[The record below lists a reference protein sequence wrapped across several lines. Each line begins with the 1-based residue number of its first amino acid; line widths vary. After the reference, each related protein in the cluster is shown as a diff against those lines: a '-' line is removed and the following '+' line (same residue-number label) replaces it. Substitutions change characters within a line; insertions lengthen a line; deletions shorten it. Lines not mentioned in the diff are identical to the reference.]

1 MDLYIF
7 DFDDTLA
14 LTDSKVRIVRDGKDI
29 LMSSRDFAYFQV
41 KSTDEIDFSDFSRAQ
56 GTLIK
61 DTADIMLQKMKQGE
75 DVYIVTARAV
85 AKPVEDW
92 LTNEI
97 GQCPPVV
104 ATSGSE
110 GKIPWLEDQLQ
121 QKPYGKVVVYED
133 CRKNIRNLKQVV
145 EDFNSKN
152 GSSIVYNA
160 MCILPDQS
168 ITQLESRW
176 RSENLITEGDFR
188 QITRDFIRKLY

>member
-1 MDLYIF
+1 MELYIF

-41 KSTDEIDFSDFSRAQ
+41 LPTDEIDFSDFSRAR

-61 DTADIMLQKMKQGE
+61 DTADVMLEKMKQGE

-110 GKIPWLEDQLQ
+110 GKVPWLENQLS
-121 QKPYGKVVVYED
+121 QKSYDKVVVYED
-133 CRKNIRNLKQVV
+133 CRKNIRNLK
-145 EDFNSKN
+145 EAIEKFNSQN

-188 QITRDFIRKLY
+188 QITRDFLRKVW

>member
-14 LTDSKVRIVRDGKDI
+14 LTDSKVRIVRDGNDI
-29 LMSSRDFAYFQV
+29 LMSSRDFALFPIRP
-41 KSTDEIDFSDFSRAQ
+41 DDIIDFSDFSRAR

-61 DTADIMLQKMKQGE
+61 DTSDVMLQKMKQGE

-85 AKPVEDW
+85 ATPVEDW
-92 LTNEI
+92 LTSEI

-110 GKIPWLEDQLQ
+110 GKIPWLENQLRAQ
-121 QKPYGKVVVYED
+121 SYDKVVVYED
-133 CRKNIRNLKQVV
+133 CRKNIRNLKDVV
-145 EDFNSKN
+145 LQFNSQN
-152 GSSIVYNA
+152 GTSIVYNA

-188 QITRDFIRKLY
+188 QITRDFLRKTW